1 MVANVDN
8 CNSASF
14 YTLRNT
20 LKTSNQTETDSFSSV
35 KNSTLRRIEDTYEP
49 SYAFDET
56 GTEFY
61 TEHWNDPSCDSFRR
75 ISSLESFTYSLKSII
90 ADDYKKQNPT
100 SSIHS
105 GGREYLDSIDYGKEN
120 EEYINSIDYEK
131 EYEEYKQSRGCTTD
145 EELKLLNS
153 AIGFQTKN
161 SFIMMASMLISSTGG
176 DRYSPFAAQ
185 IAESANF
192 SDLVDFWNNSHK
204 ANGTQADCQA
214 ALDTFM
220 QKINQS
226 EPTQEEQEK
235 ANIQR
240 YNSSL
245 ISKYTS

>member
-56 GTEFY
+56 GAEFY
-61 TEHWNDPSCDSFRR
+61 TEHWSSYFGCRTA
-75 ISSLESFTYSLKSII
+75 SSLESFTYSLKNLIVE
-90 ADDYKKQNPT
+90 DYKKQNPT
-100 SSIHS
+100 SNLHQ
-105 GGREYLDSIDYGKEN
+105 GDTEYLDSIDYGEH
-120 EEYINSIDYEK
+120 INSIDYEK

-245 ISKYTS
+245 ISKYAS